1 VTDPGWRLTVRH
13 GPDIERHHF
22 DDLDS
27 ALAALRERA
36 AEIAR
41 EGGLEP
47 AQGFRE
53 YEPGERVHARLALS
67 SGPPWRR
74 REAGVDLMGDGAVVP
89 YAGALRRHPLEGR
102 TPDRALEAV
111 AVALR

>member
-1 VTDPGWRLTVRH
+1 MSGVRIVVRH
-13 GPDIERHHF
+13 GAQVERRRV
-22 DDLDS
+22 DDLDT

-41 EGGLEP
+41 EGPLTS

-53 YEPGERVHARLALS
+53 YEPTERVHARLAVS
-67 SGPPWRR
+67 TGPPWSR
-74 REAGVDLMGDGAVVP
+74 REAGIDLMGDGAVVP
-89 YAGALRRHPLEGR
+89 WAGVLRRRPLEGR

-111 AVALR
+111 AAALR